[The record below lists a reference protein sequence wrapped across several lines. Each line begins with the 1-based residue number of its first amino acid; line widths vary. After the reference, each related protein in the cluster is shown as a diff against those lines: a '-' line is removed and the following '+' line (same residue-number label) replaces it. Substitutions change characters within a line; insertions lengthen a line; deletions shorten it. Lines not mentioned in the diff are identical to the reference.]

1 MSNHDDT
8 ENDGSHGPSQA
19 VVFVHEH
26 PEPASSSCDGGVTTA
41 TERMKEEHL
50 GSSRQYW
57 RDIILGV
64 NDGLVSTFLL
74 VAAVAGGGLSSSR
87 ILLTALAGALAG
99 AISMAAG
106 EFTATRSQNQVLSGE
121 LKLEKNHVHR
131 YLEEELVELEGL
143 LDMIGIPPSDDD
155 TTNLRQ
161 ALLSH
166 YRNHPDDLLK
176 IMTSLEFG
184 VVDTEKRS
192 PISAALVSG
201 GLFTLGS
208 LPSIIPFIFSGDEPI
223 LGMILA
229 GVITTVC
236 LLLVGAVK
244 TWATRGNWI
253 TAAIENL
260 IIAGCGGAI
269 AYFVGLGFDMLIG
282 GRENESSY

>member
-1 MSNHDDT
+1 MSNHDDI
-8 ENDGSHGPSQA
+8 ENGIRHDSSPSSA
-19 VVFVHEH
+19 IVFEHEH
-26 PEPASSSCDGGVTTA
+26 PSCEVTTTA
-41 TERMKEEHL
+41 TERMKGEHL
-50 GSSRQYW
+50 GAHRQYW

-74 VAAVAGGGLSSSR
+74 VAAVAGGGLSWSR

-106 EFTATRSQNQVLSGE
+106 EFTATRSQNQVLKGE

-131 YLEEELVELEGL
+131 YLEEELSELEEL
-143 LDMIGIPPSDDD
+143 LDLIGIPSSDSE
-155 TTNLRQ
+155 LRQ

-184 VVDTEKRS
+184 VVDTETRS
-192 PISAALVSG
+192 PISASVVSG
-201 GLFTLGS
+201 CLFTLGS
-208 LPSIIPFIFSGDEPI
+208 LPSILPFIFSGDEP
-223 LGMILA
+223 LFGMIIA
-229 GVITTVC
+229 GIVTTVC

-253 TAAIENL
+253 TSAVENL
-260 IIAGCGGAI
+260 IIAGCGGVI
-269 AYFVGLGFDMLIG
+269 AYFVGYGFDLLIG
-282 GRENESSY
+282 NGDSE